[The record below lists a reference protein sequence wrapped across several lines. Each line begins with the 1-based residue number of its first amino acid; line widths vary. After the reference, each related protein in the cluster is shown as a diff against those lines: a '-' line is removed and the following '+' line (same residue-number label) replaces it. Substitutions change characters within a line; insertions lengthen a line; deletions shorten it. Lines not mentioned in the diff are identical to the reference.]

1 MFKDAERYSKLKKR
15 AVLIFVVL
23 HCSAIIHGFLSSN
36 VLYPSSPTVASK
48 LEFLRD
54 VERAFNRRESHTW
67 VDNFFNRYAQL
78 VGLSQQ
84 WNTFAPIPPR
94 TVTRFLVVAAEP
106 DSTERVVWKS
116 VSDLEGEGTGW
127 IYDPR
132 AKLVGMFEIPFTAFH
147 QQFLRTLAQKIGLR
161 KGTLILKAE
170 SSKLMLDEDRKPCR
184 EEPHSYDLMKMQW

>member
-36 VLYPSSPTVASK
+36 LLYPSSPTVASK
-48 LEFLRD
+48 IEFLRD
-54 VERAFNRRESHTW
+54 VEGAFNRRESHTW

-84 WNTFAPIPPR
+84 WNTFAPVPPR
-94 TVTRFLVVAAEP
+94 TVTRFLVVAVDP

-116 VSDLEGEGTGW
+116 VSDLKGEGTGW

-132 AKLVGMFEIPFTAFH
+132 AKLVGMFEIPCPGFQ
-147 QQFLRTLAQKIGLR
+147 QQFLRTLARRTGFR
-161 KGTLILKAE
+161 KGTLTLRAE
-170 SSKLMLDEDRKPCR
+170 SARITLDEDGKPVR
-184 EEPHSYDLMKMQW
+184 EEPHSYKLMEIQW